1 MSASLVQVPLIN
13 PPALVYNI
21 PNASPIINRSV
32 VKIPP
37 SNGSS
42 FQKNSR
48 IIVDIPANGWLDA
61 QNTYVSFHSA
71 IDDGTAAN
79 KKFQVGGLSWCRR
92 LRISSGRNETIE
104 DIQDYAAIEHMMRN
118 LTYHDDYV
126 NNHGEILAG
135 YGNIAANLNNFAAGK
150 QNNVHLNL
158 SGVFNNTKYWPLLI
172 TDGLRLE
179 FFLDGIDQVSNNS
192 SNDSTNY
199 TIKFFN
205 LVCDFVDVNEG
216 YMRAFMEAVRSDGIR
231 VHIPTYLATNSTV
244 SASQENVKITEAVR
258 SIKSVWGTLRET
270 AALSSQT
277 ENSYETRQYDMTS
290 YQYRFGNKYIPQQEV
305 QAGGDGT
312 QTNEGAGGAEVLS
325 ELLKSLN
332 AHGGVD
338 TGSQLNL
345 TTTGVTGFSDSR
357 DGGADGSD
365 KSSKEFIF
373 GVNME
378 LDPNNSLSGL
388 DGNRRILDLTLKF
401 ADAPTSALTLSSYIY
416 YDQVVMIDSNS
427 LHVIF

>member
-1 MSASLVQVPLIN
+1 MSASLVQVPLTN

-21 PNASPIINRSV
+21 PNASPIINRST

-48 IIVDIPANGWLDA
+48 IIIDIPANGWLDSL
-61 QNTYVSFHSA
+61 NSYFTFHSA

-79 KKFQVGGLSWCRR
+79 KKFQSGGLSWCRR

-104 DIQDYAAIEHMMRN
+104 DIQDYAALEQVMRN
-118 LTYHDDYV
+118 LTYHDDYI

-135 YGNIAANLNNFAAGK
+135 YGNVAANLNNFAAGK
-150 QNNVHLNL
+150 QHNVHLNL
-158 SGVFNNTKYWPLLI
+158 SGLFNSPKYWPLLI

-199 TIKFFN
+199 TIKFVSM
-205 LVCDFVDVNEG
+205 VCEFIDVNEG

-231 VHIPTYLATNSTV
+231 VHVPTYLATN
-244 SASQENVKITEAVR
+244 ASVTTSQQNVKITEAVR

-270 AALSSQT
+270 TALSSQT
-277 ENSYETRQYDMTS
+277 ESSYATRQYDMDS
-290 YQYRFGNKYIPQQEV
+290 IQYRFGNKYIPQQEI
-305 QAGGDGT
+305 QCGGDGT
-312 QTNEGAGGAEVLS
+312 QTNEGVGGAEVLS

-357 DGGADGSD
+357 DGGADASD
-365 KSSKEFIF
+365 KSCQEYVF

-378 LDPNNSLSGL
+378 LDPNNALSGL

-401 ADAPTSALTLSSYIY
+401 ADAPANALTLSSYIY
-416 YDQVVMIDSNS
+416 YDQVCMLDSNS